1 MSIFK
6 SYHAVLLLAAI
17 AALPGC
23 SSLDAPAPVFYDEIY
38 PIQVQ
43 PGTVTLEVD
52 ATRSVLTADQENAV
66 KAYGSRAV
74 SVQPHTIFLS
84 HPATLEGGAAAARIS
99 QLLAASGVPVS
110 TIRTQTSAGGYA
122 VLTYRSAIAVA
133 HPCGD
138 WSRNA
143 VGGHSNTPPPDF
155 GCTTQAN
162 LAAMIAN
169 PTDLVVPRAMPM
181 RTAKNTAMAA
191 STGDAPSV
199 DTSK

>member
-1 MSIFK
+1 MTNIIPNR
-6 SYHAVLLLAAI
+6 AILLLAL
-17 AALPGC
+17 AAVLSGC
-23 SSLDAPAPVFYDEIY
+23 NSLDAPQPVFYNDIY

-52 ATRSVLTADQENAV
+52 ATQSVLTAEQENAV
-66 KAYGSRAV
+66 KAFGSRAV
-74 SVQPHTIFLS
+74 SVQPHTIFLN
-84 HPATLEGGAAAARIS
+84 HPGTLEGGATAARIS

-110 TIRTQTSAGGYA
+110 TIRAQASSGSYA
-122 VLTYRSAIAVA
+122 VLTYRSPVAVA
-133 HPCGD
+133 HPCGE
-138 WSRNA
+138 WTRNA
-143 VGGHSNTPPPDF
+143 VSGQSNVPPPDF

-181 RTAKNTAMAA
+181 RTAR
-191 STGDAPSV
+191 STILTPGAGEMPSV

>member
-1 MSIFK
+1 MTNAK
-6 SYHAVLLLAAI
+6 SYRAGLLFALAAVLS
-17 AALPGC
+17 GC
-23 SSLDAPAPVFYDEIY
+23 NSLDGPAPVFYNDVY

-66 KAYGSRAV
+66 KAFASRAV
-74 SVQPHTIFLS
+74 SVQPQVISLS
-84 HPATLEGGAAAARIS
+84 HPGTMEGGATAARIS
-99 QLLAASGVPVS
+99 QLLVSAGAPSS
-110 TIRTQTSAGGYA
+110 TIRTEAGPGAYA
-122 VLTYRSAIAVA
+122 VLAYRSAIAVA

-138 WSRNA
+138 WTRNA
-143 VGGHSNTPPPDF
+143 VSGHDNLPPPDF

-169 PTDLVVPRAMPM
+169 PTDLVVPRAMPL
-181 RTAKNTAMAA
+181 RTAKNTAIAG
-191 STGDAPSV
+191 SGEAPSV